1 MSNLF
6 YIWHFTLDNIW
17 RLYVIWLTPNP
28 NIVSL
33 PNVDAYT
40 EIVEVERFDYL
51 SNMLKIYLNVKIH
64 CEALQ
69 NKWTVYS

>member
-1 MSNLF
+1 ML
-6 YIWHFTLDNIW
+6 IG
-17 RLYVIWLTPNP
+17 LTPNP

-40 EIVEVERFDYL
+40 EIVEVERSDYL
-51 SNMLKIYLNVKIH
+51 LNMLKIHFNLTFH

-69 NKWTVYS
+69 NK